1 MNRKQRIYKL
11 LEKNFTEFSI
21 KIVDNSHKHIGHNS
35 FDGKNET
42 HLKLFFES
50 KSFSKVN
57 RLEMH
62 KKINQ
67 LLKNEFNIGLH
78 SLEIKIN

>member
-11 LEKNFTEFSI
+11 LEKKFGEFSI
-21 KIVDNSHKHIGHNS
+21 KIVDNSQYHSGHNN

-42 HLKLFFES
+42 HLKLLFKN
-50 KSFSKVN
+50 KSSDKVN
-57 RLEMH
+57 RLEIH
-62 KKINQ
+62 RKVNK
-67 LLKNEFNIGLH
+67 LLKSEFNLGLH